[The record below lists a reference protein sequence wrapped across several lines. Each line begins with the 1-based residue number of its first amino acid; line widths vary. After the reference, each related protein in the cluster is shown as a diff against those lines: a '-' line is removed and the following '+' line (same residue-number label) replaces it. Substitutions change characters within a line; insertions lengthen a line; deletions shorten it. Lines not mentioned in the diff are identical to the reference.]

1 MSGSIALRMFGTV
14 GGGGSS
20 GSSGGGAT
28 PACSAMRLGAARVA
42 AAVGVA
48 LRVEGEPRAPRPMAE
63 AAPRRWSSAGE
74 MAATE
79 DTGSAFRRGQLH
91 SRVGA

>member
-1 MSGSIALRMFGTV
+1 
-14 GGGGSS
+14 
-20 GSSGGGAT
+20 
-28 PACSAMRLGAARVA
+28 MRLGAARVA
-42 AAVGVA
+42 AAVGAA

-63 AAPRRWSSAGE
+63 AAPRRWSFAGE